1 MEGGAGETDI
11 IIFHPFEGTTQ
22 VRKEQAFPE
31 PEPEP
36 ELGRLVIQ
44 MEK

>member
-31 PEPEP
+31 PEPE
-36 ELGRLVIQ
+36 LGRLVIQ